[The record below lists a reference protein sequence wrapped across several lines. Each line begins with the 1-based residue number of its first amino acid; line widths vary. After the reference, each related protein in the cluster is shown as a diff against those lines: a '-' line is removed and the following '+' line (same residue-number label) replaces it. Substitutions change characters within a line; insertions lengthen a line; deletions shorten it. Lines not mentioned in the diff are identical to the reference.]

1 MLKLLL
7 LIFISQDKQTALLIE
22 FLPVSSTSAFS
33 LPKLFDAEHLY
44 SPKCSLLTFCMIK
57 VWSVPLLSI
66 RKLLSFS
73 NRSDFRYHLKESH
86 LIIDLCC
93 WCDFLTEYSFE
104 ISSPSLPH
112 ISRGIGCDN
121 TGETGHVAY
130 TRVDCDQ
137 LRCHFRTVWDK
148 KSEYSDDCSNIQIKP
163 LYVILS
169 VILQAHNIT
178 IKHIRGCKS
187 FTAAKIINPT
197 TWVVEYQSFKVLFI
211 FLIRLQL
218 FMIWKENI
226 RRTSLCI
233 DYLFKQI
240 LTVFPLK
247 CKYFMFKTKANISA
261 STIYSM
267 LYLRFEQIY

>member
-1 MLKLLL
+1 ML
-7 LIFISQDKQTALLIE
+7 
-22 FLPVSSTSAFS
+22 
-33 LPKLFDAEHLY
+33 Y
-44 SPKCSLLTFCMIK
+44 
-57 VWSVPLLSI
+57 
-66 RKLLSFS
+66 
-73 NRSDFRYHLKESH
+73 
-86 LIIDLCC
+86 
-93 WCDFLTEYSFE
+93 WCDFLTEYLFRM
-104 ISSPSLPH
+104 SSQSLPH
-112 ISRGIGCDN
+112 ISRGICCDN
-121 TGETGHVAY
+121 TGETGHMPN
-130 TRVDCDQ
+130 TRVDSAQ
-137 LRCHFRTVWDK
+137 LCCHFRTVCK

-187 FTAAKIINPT
+187 FAAAKIINPK

-247 CKYFMFKTKANISA
+247 CKYFMFKTRVNISA
-261 STIYSM
+261 STIHSLFYKH
-267 LYLRFEQIY
+267 F